1 MNDNKQALI
10 KLKNLGLIDTNVDHT
25 DGIGTKADSSIKGDD
40 PWFLHVFFGISGI
53 LASLLFIGFLTL
65 LLWDTSVFDSALSIF
80 VIGLLLSIAG
90 FGLFKNQHMRRS
102 SFWISL
108 AFAISAAGQLYA
120 MFALL
125 SADIERPL
133 NIWLFL
139 LFQMFMTLIMP
150 NFVYRLL
157 SSAAALG
164 GLIYLLSSY
173 QLSEA
178 SLGLVAL
185 ITIVANLQRYTL
197 LQHVP
202 PKWRAYSFELIKAVG
217 YASALMLLCISVYFI
232 AAEYGHSF
240 ESNGDAV
247 YHYYVAQALLT
258 LASLYAAYLI
268 LKRYQIKFL
277 SATGVIVGCTV
288 AVLGIV
294 SIYVSGLLATCLLVV
309 IAMANSQRTLL
320 AIGMFAL
327 VSYVFWYY
335 YQLDTSLLVKS
346 ISMLV
351 VGIALLLMRWLL
363 IKRYFAESITH
374 PATDSQE
381 HLS

>member
-1 MNDNKQALI
+1 MNTDQQALI
-10 KLKNLGLIDTNVDHT
+10 KLKNLGLIDTHVAHINGRGAEV
-25 DGIGTKADSSIKGDD
+25 GSIKDDD

-80 VIGLLLSIAG
+80 VIGSLLSIAG

-139 LFQMFMTLIMP
+139 LFQIAMTLIMP
-150 NFVYRLL
+150 NFIYRLL

-164 GLIYLLSSY
+164 GLVYLLSSY

-185 ITIVANLQRYTL
+185 IAIVVNLQRYTL
-197 LQHVP
+197 LQYVS
-202 PKWRAYSFELIKAVG
+202 PKWRVFSFELIKAVG

-240 ESNGDAV
+240 ESDGDTV
-247 YHYYVAQALLT
+247 YNYYVAQGLLT
-258 LASLYAAYLI
+258 LASLYAAFLI
-268 LKRYQIKFL
+268 LKRYPVKLL
-277 SATGVIVGCTV
+277 SAMGLIVSCTV
-288 AVLGIV
+288 AVLGMV
-294 SIYVSGLLATCLLVV
+294 SIYVSGLLATCLIII

-320 AIGMFAL
+320 AIGVFAL
-327 VSYVFWYY
+327 VCYIFWYY
-335 YQLDTSLLVKS
+335 YQLDTSLLIKS

-351 VGIALLLMRWLL
+351 VGIALLLMRFLL
-363 IKRYFAESITH
+363 IKRYFAENITH
-374 PATDSQE
+374 PASDSQE
-381 HLS
+381 CLS